1 MLAKEQLPVNT
12 FFRRA
17 EKFYESKMIMSR
29 YNTNE
34 NVPIS
39 RIYCIGGLAYQK
51 GNIINERRKAREYR
65 ARKKLQAT
73 T

>member
-34 NVPIS
+34 NGPKGADFKAGDVVEVLT
-39 RIYCIGGLAYQK
+39 GGTIEL
-51 GNIINERRKAREYR
+51 
-65 ARKKLQAT
+65 
-73 T
+73 